1 MPLKAVFIER
11 CSSLDQPGWLQMRVA
26 LWPDATADEHR
37 GYMAISLAQPERFL
51 QLMMYDEKRQ
61 PIGFIE
67 GSIRSDYVNGTE
79 TSPVGFVEGVY
90 VVPAM
95 RRHGVARRLFE
106 AIGDWAKAR
115 GCRELASDA
124 LLENEASQRAHRALG
139 FKETERV
146 VYFSKKLCNGVRL
159 HLLQRGFYFL
169 PAASARPRSTARA
182 THPCLSTA
190 ARRSSDAANFF
201 ASASDALLSL
211 TLRRPTPRNAQL
223 TAFFTKLRSSLA
235 AFSMSGR
242 QRR

>member
-1 MPLKAVFIER
+1 MSSKTVIER
-11 CSSLDQPGWLQMRVA
+11 CSSLNQPGWLEMRVA

-37 GYMAISLAQPERFL
+37 GYMAICLAQPERYL
-51 QLMMYDEKRQ
+51 QLMIYDAKRQ

-79 TSPVGFVEGVY
+79 SSPVGFVEGVY

-95 RRHGVARRLFE
+95 RRQGVARLLYD

-146 VYFSKKLCNGVRL
+146 VYFSK
-159 HLLQRGFYFL
+159 
-169 PAASARPRSTARA
+169 
-182 THPCLSTA
+182 
-190 ARRSSDAANFF
+190 
-201 ASASDALLSL
+201 
-211 TLRRPTPRNAQL
+211 TL
-223 TAFFTKLRSSLA
+223 
-235 AFSMSGR
+235 
-242 QRR
+242 

>member
-1 MPLKAVFIER
+1 MTRKMTMER
-11 CSSLDQPGWLQMRVA
+11 CISLDQPGWLDFRMA

-51 QLMMYDEKRQ
+51 QLMMYDEHRE

-90 VVPAM
+90 VIPAQ
-95 RRHGVARRLFE
+95 RRQGVARPLFA

-139 FKETERV
+139 FEETERV
-146 VYFSKKLCNGVRL
+146 VYFRRKL
-159 HLLQRGFYFL
+159 
-169 PAASARPRSTARA
+169 
-182 THPCLSTA
+182 
-190 ARRSSDAANFF
+190 
-201 ASASDALLSL
+201 
-211 TLRRPTPRNAQL
+211 
-223 TAFFTKLRSSLA
+223 
-235 AFSMSGR
+235 
-242 QRR
+242 